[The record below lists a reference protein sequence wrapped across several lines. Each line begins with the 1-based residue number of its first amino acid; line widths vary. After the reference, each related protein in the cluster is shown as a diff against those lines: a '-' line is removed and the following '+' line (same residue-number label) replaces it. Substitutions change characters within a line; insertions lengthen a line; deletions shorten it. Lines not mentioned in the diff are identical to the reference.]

1 MDRKKILAWVLCAAM
16 LLTLGLSGCGK
27 DKDPNS
33 TPSGDPSAPS
43 SSVVGPSG
51 SDVSDPTDPTVTGDA
66 TQGGSDATQPNSSGS
81 DKTTAGGNKT
91 TAGGNK
97 TTSANN
103 NNDNNKPSNDTDAI
117 GKTGYIN
124 VAELGVKGDG
134 KTDNT
139 GRFQE
144 IIDALKT
151 GSNTITFFFPAGTY
165 LFKSTVYLPTFT
177 NIVGEPAASGVGGA
191 TVIKAAGRM
200 SCVFTHKDNG
210 YFHGNVFM
218 NLTCDGNSG
227 KYKVDSFFY
236 MGSVLGSS
244 FFNMKFQN
252 ISGNGIETVKV
263 TQNPYDWV
271 NRFHFMEFTN
281 VGGYA
286 IDTTVTDT
294 YYSDIHVKGGKGIRD
309 TIHGGSVYRNVTV
322 ENSTG
327 NGLSLGRSGVG
338 EVANTVV
345 INCTFKNN
353 AGYGLYLAAGSKV
366 INKQTA
372 VSACEMSGNKS
383 GDIYAAKNAET
394 AIRGNDLRSSKAIV
408 TDNVSTGLAVVDNA
422 SAAAISLSGSGHA
435 VNGNKVGSYLDG
447 CGAKSGKNDFPA
459 LYKSLGAKKVVS
471 VADYGA
477 AANGTTNDGPAFNKA
492 IAALSG
498 GGTLIVPRGTYAIGT
513 TVNIPSN
520 ITVYAEGTSYL
531 PLAGVG
537 TMFRIKNASGVTL
550 YDMAFKNDKNVPVAS
565 FVSFESSKNCD
576 LVRCSVTQGKNT
588 SKAAIA
594 IDSGCTAV
602 NIRHGSFNS
611 PEKSGSNTLVLCS
624 GSGTEIHDT
633 YFSHGVI
640 AIHFNG
646 GKNNKVYAV
655 HCDWFTQTAIKF
667 SGSTTGNTV
676 EGCYFDINDIAVTA
690 DYASSTNAALKILS
704 CTFRAD
710 GQLVSAGQLPP
721 VIHLK
726 NTVGVDI
733 LGNAFEHAKPV
744 LLEGSNKT
752 VRIYGNS
759 TCGAMISG
767 GDTSGC
773 TIEHNGVRG

>member
-51 SDVSDPTDPTVTGDA
+51 SDVSDPTDPTATGDG
-66 TQGGSDATQPNSSGS
+66 TQGSSDATRPNSSS

-151 GSNTITFFFPAGTY
+151 GGNTITFFFPAGTY

-353 AGYGLYLAAGSKV
+353 AGYGLYLADRRDRLRDVRQQERRYLCREKRR
-366 INKQTA
+366 N
-372 VSACEMSGNKS
+372 
-383 GDIYAAKNAET
+383 GDP
-394 AIRGNDLRSSKAIV
+394 RQR
-408 TDNVSTGLAVVDNA
+408 
-422 SAAAISLSGSGHA
+422 
-435 VNGNKVGSYLDG
+435 
-447 CGAKSGKNDFPA
+447 PA
-459 LYKSLGAKKVVS
+459 LVQS
-471 VADYGA
+471 DR
-477 AANGTTNDGPAFNKA
+477 D
-492 IAALSG
+492 
-498 GGTLIVPRGTYAIGT
+498 
-513 TVNIPSN
+513 
-520 ITVYAEGTSYL
+520 
-531 PLAGVG
+531 
-537 TMFRIKNASGVTL
+537 
-550 YDMAFKNDKNVPVAS
+550 
-565 FVSFESSKNCD
+565 
-576 LVRCSVTQGKNT
+576 RCSVDRPCGGRQRLRRGDLAVRQRPRRERQQG
-588 SKAAIA
+588 
-594 IDSGCTAV
+594 
-602 NIRHGSFNS
+602 R
-611 PEKSGSNTLVLCS
+611 LVLRRLRR
-624 GSGTEIHDT
+624 E
-633 YFSHGVI
+633 VRQ
-640 AIHFNG
+640 
-646 GKNNKVYAV
+646 KRLPRAV
-655 HCDWFTQTAIKF
+655 
-667 SGSTTGNTV
+667 
-676 EGCYFDINDIAVTA
+676 
-690 DYASSTNAALKILS
+690 
-704 CTFRAD
+704 
-710 GQLVSAGQLPP
+710 
-721 VIHLK
+721 
-726 NTVGVDI
+726 
-733 LGNAFEHAKPV
+733 
-744 LLEGSNKT
+744 
-752 VRIYGNS
+752 
-759 TCGAMISG
+759 
-767 GDTSGC
+767 
-773 TIEHNGVRG
+773 

>member
-1 MDRKKILAWVLCAAM
+1 MDRRKILAWALCVAM

-27 DKDPNS
+27 DKDPSS
-33 TPSGDPSAPS
+33 TPSGDPSAPDS
-43 SSVVGPSG
+43 SAVGPSG
-51 SDVSDPTDPTVTGDA
+51 SDVSDPTDPTATGDG
-66 TQGGSDATQPNSSGS
+66 TQSGSDATRPNSSGS

-97 TTSANN
+97 TTSAG
-103 NNDNNKPSNDTDAI
+103 NNDPTPGGDTDAI

-139 GRFQE
+139 ARFQE
-144 IIDALKT
+144 IIDTLKA
-151 GSNTITFFFPAGTY
+151 GSNTVTFFFPAGTY

-177 NIVGEPAASGVGGA
+177 NIVGEPASSGVGGA
-191 TVIKAAGRM
+191 TIIKAAGRM

-218 NLTCDGNSG
+218 DLTCDGNSG

-271 NRFHFMEFTN
+271 NRFHFLEFTN

-327 NGLSLGRSGVG
+327 NGLSLGRNGVG

-353 AGYGLYLAAGSKV
+353 AGYGLYLAAGTNA
-366 INKQTA
+366 INKQTT

-394 AIRGNDLRSSKAIV
+394 SIRGNNLRSGTAIV
-408 TDNVSTGLAVVDNA
+408 TDNKSSGLAVIDNA

-435 VNGNKVGSYLDG
+435 VNGNKVGSYLSG
-447 CGAKSGKNDFPA
+447 CGALSGKNDFPA
-459 LYKSLGAKKVVS
+459 LYKSLSAKKVVS
-471 VADYGA
+471 VTDYGA
-477 AANGTTNDGPAFNKA
+477 AADGVTNDGPAFNKA

-550 YDMAFKNDKNVPVAS
+550 FDMTFKNDKNVSVTS

-588 SKAAIA
+588 SKAAIV

-624 GSGTEIHDT
+624 GSNTEIHDT

-676 EGCYFDINDIAVTA
+676 EGCYFDINDVAVTA

-710 GQLVSAGQLPP
+710 GELISAGQLPP

-726 NTVGVDI
+726 NSVGVDI
-733 LGNAFEHAKPV
+733 LGNAFEHAKPI
-744 LLEGSNKT
+744 LLEGGNKT

-759 TCGAMISG
+759 TCGAMVSG

-773 TIEHNGVRG
+773 TIEHNGVRS